1 MAPFAQVLAELG
13 SFGHFQVQLLILL
26 SVPSFLTAFYMFT
39 QVCMV
44 LDKAHYCSVTWVRNQ
59 TLNLSAAEHLALS
72 LLLDAAGSPEPCL
85 MFQLSPDGVSL
96 EDILSHSF
104 NETQLSHICLCPPH
118 FNMVCGWKHLKETSQ
133 SVYVAGLLTGALIFR
148 PLCNYSLLGLPLCN
162 PRIGHTATLLV
173 QLLLFAILGVSA
185 AFVPSFELYMVLCFS
200 VAAAI
205 TGYTFSNV
213 TLLTWWVAPSWRI
226 QAVVL
231 AQCTFSLGQM
241 ALAGLIAGTAPVFL
255 LFYFCAGPEVTAIPD
270 PQGPPESARW
280 LLTWGRGE
288 EAKQLIQKVA
298 LVNRRKLSSELLSQ
312 ILLAPEKT
320 SPSGNALDLFQH
332 PQLRKETLILFY
344 IWTLE
349 LFGFVD
355 SLVFYGLGLKL
366 GDFGLNIYLTQLIF
380 GAVEV
385 PSQSG
390 ILVLGGLVCITI
402 IFVPAN
408 TGTSAHTPVLPRPL
422 VSFSGVRTS
431 STISACGA
439 CAGSGGEVCLGAG
452 FTIFYVN
459 SAELF
464 PTAIRQM
471 GMGLVSIFSRI
482 RGILMPLM
490 ILLGKYHTSLF
501 VLAVLSEKDLEALG
515 SISSPGVAFRAA
527 LSSVTVS
534 PKLDW
539 QHQRAA

>member
-39 QVCMV
+39 QGFMV

-59 TLNLSAAEHLALS
+59 TLNLSTAEHLALS

-85 MFQLSPDGVSL
+85 MFQLPPDVYPEGRP
-96 EDILSHSF
+96 LSVE
-104 NETQLSHICLCPPH
+104 NE
-118 FNMVCGWKHLKETSQ
+118 

-148 PLCNYSLLGLPLCN
+148 PLCNYSFLGLPLCN

-173 QLLLFAILGVSA
+173 QLLLFAILGMSA

-200 VAAAI
+200 VATAVA
-205 TGYTFSNV
+205 GYTFSN
-213 TLLTWWVAPSWRI
+213 WVAPSWI

-231 AQCTFSLGQM
+231 AQCAFSLGQM

-255 LFYFCAGPEVTAIPD
+255 LFYFGAL
-270 PQGPPESARW
+270 PESARW

-312 ILLAPEKT
+312 ILAALEKT
-320 SPSGNALDLFQH
+320 SPAGNALDLFQY

-402 IFVPAN
+402 IFVPAD
-408 TGTSAHTPVLPRPL
+408 TGASAHTPP
-422 VSFSGVRTS
+422 
-431 STISACGA
+431 STVSACDA
-439 CAGSGGEVCLGAG
+439 RCAGSGGEVCLGAG

-464 PTAIRQM
+464 PTVIRQM

-490 ILLGKYHTSLF
+490 ILLGKYHTSLCSSTAASPLGPAYSALLPDPEGHRQRP
-501 VLAVLSEKDLEALG
+501 VARILTTISCLLSLKPRTSHQWPHSLKAVLSEKDLEASG
-515 SISSPGVAFRAA
+515 SISSPRVAFKAA

-534 PKLDW
+534 PKLD
-539 QHQRAA
+539 QKQQRAA